1 MTEEA
6 APSPHPGSSPPG
18 GSAPPPPATT
28 PAGWAEPATFGPPT
42 GAGPTGGPPP
52 GAPSGTYETAAPQPG
67 GTGHQPGGGGY
78 PPGATGPG
86 PAAGF
91 AAGTGYG
98 PGYGAGGGPGTPPP
112 GPGGPSVGPLGG
124 NGFTSR
130 YGLVRPR
137 DGRYLAGVCAAIGRA
152 TNTDPVL
159 WRVLLAVLGFFGG
172 IGILVYVAAWLI
184 IPNEGDTASPVES
197 MLGRGRSS
205 MSPVT
210 VIVLSILVAA
220 SFGYIVTDAFRAVL
234 LGVAILIGG
243 ALLLNRDGRGP
254 QPGTPVGTPPGPS
267 GTPPGPVPP
276 VAWPAPAHGAAPP
289 AGPLATAPLAD
300 GGPAYATVA
309 APEPPT
315 LPAYA
320 AQPSTAAQSATV
332 QPTTGQPTAKQP
344 AYEQPGYEQPT
355 EQPVYEQPTTE
366 QPVTGQPV
374 TGQPV
379 TGAPADSTAP
389 QPAGLSAPA
398 PTWPSTAPTWPSTSP
413 TWPST
418 GTPSTGTSSANW
430 PSAPVTGAPT
440 GHRSAATPGGY
451 RPPFAPHGPYASA
464 TPAASPPPKPPKP
477 PKRPRERSPLGAVTF
492 SLIFLALGL
501 VGLLDLLDVFTFGA
515 SAYFAAALATV
526 GLGLLVGT
534 WFGRARWLIALGLVT
549 AAALGTATIAESY
562 DRIRGVDGAVTWAP
576 TTHRDLANR
585 YENSFGDAVLDLRG
599 IDFTKQESEVTVQV
613 NFGHATVVVPPNVD
627 VTTVAD
633 VNAGD
638 AIIFGKRSGGLDGE
652 LRESTD
658 LGADGAGGGTLRLYI
673 HVNAGNLEV
682 TR

>member
-1 MTEEA
+1 MTEDA
-6 APSPHPGSSPPG
+6 APPPRPGSAQPG
-18 GSAPPPPATT
+18 GSVPPAPPTT
-28 PAGWAEPATFGPPT
+28 PAGWTEPTTFGPP
-42 GAGPTGGPPP
+42 AGPTT
-52 GAPSGTYETAAPQPG
+52 GAPYEPTNAGYAPG
-67 GTGHQPGGGGY
+67 
-78 PPGATGPG
+78 
-86 PAAGF
+86 AGF

-98 PGYGAGGGPGTPPP
+98 PGGTAGTGYGPGGAAGTPGGPGAP
-112 GPGGPSVGPLGG
+112 GPSVGPLGG
-124 NGFTSR
+124 TGFTSR

-210 VIVLSILVAA
+210 VIILGILVAA

-234 LGVAILIGG
+234 LGAAILIGG
-243 ALLLNRDGRGP
+243 ALLLNRDNRGP
-254 QPGTPVGTPPGPS
+254 QPSGGPVPPSPA

-276 VAWPAPAHGAAPP
+276 VAWPAPAHGTVPP
-289 AGPLATAPLAD
+289 SGPLATAPLAGD
-300 GGPAYATVA
+300 APSYATAYPPVQGGQPA
-309 APEPPT
+309 ATTPPT
-315 LPAYA
+315 FG
-320 AQPSTAAQSATV
+320 AQPESPVAMVSGAGPVSAQPAAATAASQGTGWPGSDT
-332 QPTTGQPTAKQP
+332 PTSG
-344 AYEQPGYEQPT
+344 
-355 EQPVYEQPTTE
+355 
-366 QPVTGQPV
+366 
-374 TGQPV
+374 
-379 TGAPADSTAP
+379 
-389 QPAGLSAPA
+389 
-398 PTWPSTAPTWPSTSP
+398 
-413 TWPST
+413 
-418 GTPSTGTSSANW
+418 W
-430 PSAPVTGAPT
+430 PSAPVTAVPAAVPSTQPGAT
-440 GHRSAATPGGY
+440 TPGGY
-451 RPPFAPHGPYASA
+451 RPPFAPHGPYAA
-464 TPAASPPPKPPKP
+464 PAPAAYPPLKPPKP
-477 PKRPRERSPLGAVTF
+477 PKRPRERSSLGPVTF
-492 SLIFLALGL
+492 SLIFLALG
-501 VGLLDLLDVFTFGA
+501 VVALLDLLDVFDVGA
-515 SAYFAAALATV
+515 SAYFAAALATI

-549 AAALGTATIAESY
+549 AAALGTATVAESY

-576 TTHRDLANR
+576 TDYRDLADR

-599 IDFTKQESEVTVQV
+599 IDFTKQDTQVTVAI
-613 NFGHATVVVPPNVD
+613 NFGQATVVVPPNVD

-638 AIIFGKRSGGLDGE
+638 ATVFGNRSGGIDGR

-658 LGADGAGGGTLRLYI
+658 LGADGPGGGKLRLYI

>member
-6 APSPHPGSSPPG
+6 APPPRPGSAQPG
-18 GSAPPPPATT
+18 GSVPPAPPTT
-28 PAGWAEPATFGPPT
+28 PAGWAEPTTFGPPAAPPAD
-42 GAGPTGGPPP
+42 GRDEPP
-52 GAPSGTYETAAPQPG
+52 GAGYAPG
-67 GTGHQPGGGGY
+67 
-78 PPGATGPG
+78 
-86 PAAGF
+86 AGF

-98 PGYGAGGGPGTPPP
+98 PGAGTTGTGYGPGGGTGTPGGPGTA
-112 GPGGPSVGPLGG
+112 GPSGGPLGG
-124 NGFTSR
+124 AGFTSR

-210 VIVLSILVAA
+210 VIILGILVAA

-234 LGVAILIGG
+234 LGAAILIGG
-243 ALLLNRDGRGP
+243 ALLLNRDNRGP
-254 QPGTPVGTPPGPS
+254 QPSGGPVPPSPA

-276 VAWPAPAHGAAPP
+276 VAWPAPAYGTVPP
-289 AGPLATAPLAD
+289 GGPLATAPLAGD
-300 GGPAYATVA
+300 TLSYAA
-309 APEPPT
+309 APQSAYPPVQGGQP
-315 LPAYA
+315 PAT
-320 AQPSTAAQSATV
+320 AQPTV
-332 QPTTGQPTAKQP
+332 GAQP
-344 AYEQPGYEQPT
+344 ASPAAMVSGAG
-355 EQPVYEQPTTE
+355 PVS
-366 QPVTGQPV
+366 
-374 TGQPV
+374 
-379 TGAPADSTAP
+379 A
-389 QPAGLSAPA
+389 QPAASQGTGWPA
-398 PTWPSTAPTWPSTSP
+398 PDPGWPGSDTPTS
-413 TWPST
+413 
-418 GTPSTGTSSANW
+418 GW
-430 PSAPVTGAPT
+430 PSAPVTAVPAAGPSTHPGAT
-440 GHRSAATPGGY
+440 TPGGY
-451 RPPFAPHGPYASA
+451 RPPFAPHGPYAA
-464 TPAASPPPKPPKP
+464 PAPAAYPPPKPPKP
-477 PKRPRERSPLGAVTF
+477 PKRPRERSPLGPVTF
-492 SLIFLALGL
+492 SLIFLALG
-501 VGLLDLLDVFTFGA
+501 VVALLDLLDVFDVGA
-515 SAYFAAALATV
+515 SAYFAAALATI

-549 AAALGTATIAESY
+549 AAALGTATVAESY

-576 TTHRDLANR
+576 TDYRDLADR

-599 IDFTKQESEVTVQV
+599 IDFTKRDTQVTVAI
-613 NFGHATVVVPPNVD
+613 NFGQATVVVPPNVD

-638 AIIFGKRSGGLDGE
+638 AKVFGNRSGGIDGR

-658 LGADGAGGGTLRLYI
+658 LGADGPGGGKLRLYI

>member
-6 APSPHPGSSPPG
+6 AQPARPGSAQPG
-18 GSAPPPPATT
+18 GSAPPPPAAT
-28 PAGWAEPATFGPPT
+28 PSGWAEPTTFGPP
-42 GAGPTGGPPP
+42 GADP
-52 GAPSGTYETAAPQPG
+52 TAAFAGSG
-67 GTGHQPGGGGY
+67 GTGY
-78 PPGATGPG
+78 PP
-86 PAAGF
+86 
-91 AAGTGYG
+91 GTGYG
-98 PGYGAGGGPGTPPP
+98 PDTGHGAAGGTPP
-112 GPGGPSVGPLGG
+112 GPGGPGPSGPPPPLGG
-124 NGFTSR
+124 AGFTSR

-137 DGRYLAGVCAAIGRA
+137 EGRYLAGVCAAIGRA

-210 VIVLSILVAA
+210 VIILGILVAA

-234 LGVAILIGG
+234 LGAAILIGG
-243 ALLLNRDGRGP
+243 ALLLNRDSRGP
-254 QPGTPVGTPPGPS
+254 QPGAPVGPAPV

-276 VAWPAPAHGAAPP
+276 VSWPAPAYSAAPP
-289 AGPLATAPLAD
+289 TGASATTPLAGGDPASATPSPTAPAYDAPQVAD
-300 GGPAYATVA
+300 AQQVSGVGTTAGQPSGTASSPQAGWPAQAPAWPTTA
-309 APEPPT
+309 APSAGW
-315 LPAYA
+315 PAA
-320 AQPSTAAQSATV
+320 
-332 QPTTGQPTAKQP
+332 
-344 AYEQPGYEQPT
+344 
-355 EQPVYEQPTTE
+355 
-366 QPVTGQPV
+366 
-374 TGQPV
+374 PV
-379 TGAPADSTAP
+379 TGAPAPGVPTA
-389 QPAGLSAPA
+389 
-398 PTWPSTAPTWPSTSP
+398 
-413 TWPST
+413 
-418 GTPSTGTSSANW
+418 
-430 PSAPVTGAPT
+430 
-440 GHRSAATPGGY
+440 PGGY
-451 RPPFAPHGPYASA
+451 RPPFAPHGPYAS
-464 TPAASPPPKPPKP
+464 PAPPAYPPRKPPKP
-477 PKRPRERSPLGAVTF
+477 PKRPKERSPLGAVTF

-501 VGLLDLLDVFTFGA
+501 VALLDLLDVFNIGA
-515 SAYFAAALATV
+515 SAYFAAALATI

-549 AAALGTATIAESY
+549 AAALGTATVAESY

-576 TTHRDLANR
+576 TDYRDLADR

-599 IDFTKQESEVTVQV
+599 IDFAKRDTQVTVAI
-613 NFGHATVVVPPNVD
+613 NFGQATVVVPPNVD

-638 AIIFGKRSGGLDGE
+638 ATIFGNHSGGLDGR

-658 LGADGAGGGTLRLYI
+658 LGADGPGGGTLRLYI